1 MFVLV
6 LFLLLF
12 EISTAMPNDIFDLL
26 RKSPIIKFM
35 KTCSEINIAFI
46 PYEEQVMIF
55 DFFFT
60 MVVGVVV
67 LAICVFPVLTNP

>member
-26 RKSPIIKFM
+26 RKSPIVKFM

-55 DFFFT
+55 DFFVT

-67 LAICVFPVLTNP
+67 LVICVFPVLTNP